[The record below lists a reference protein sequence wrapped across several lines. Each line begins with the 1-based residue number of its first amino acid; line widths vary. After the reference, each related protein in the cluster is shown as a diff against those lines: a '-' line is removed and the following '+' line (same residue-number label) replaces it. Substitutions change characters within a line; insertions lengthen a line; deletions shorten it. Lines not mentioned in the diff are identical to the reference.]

1 MNPMD
6 LFDTFRAAGDTIL
19 DRVRWAKSIGLTFGG
34 KRDLNT
40 VLGYE
45 TEIST
50 EQYVYRYQRGGLAR
64 RIINVYPNATW
75 RGEVEVIEDE
85 NPKVITPFE
94 QAWIDID
101 TKHQLQAKLQRVDK
115 LSSLSTYAVLLI
127 GAPGELETELPKG
140 KGDGTGLLY
149 FRPALGGGAQ
159 QGNRQRS
166 MGMDATA
173 TIEEFETDITNERFG
188 QVKFYQIK
196 VGDGIPGVPGQKR
209 VHWSRV
215 IHVAEDCLE
224 DDIFSAPGLESVW
237 NLLDDLDKVTGGG
250 AEAFWNRAN
259 QGMHID
265 IDKDMPLVDAVAEKA
280 ALAEQAE
287 KYQHQQQRW
296 IRTRGVGVTPLGSDV
311 ANFQGP
317 ADTIITQIAG
327 TKGIPK
333 RILTGSEMGEL
344 ASSQDRENWRD
355 QVVGRQKGFA
365 GPYVMRPLIERLVT
379 YNYMPMPKKGIRE
392 FEIRW
397 PNIGVMTQDERMKG
411 AASWATTTTSEG
423 QVFTNAEIRETWYD
437 KEPLTPAEQEK
448 LKPAPVVN
456 PMDPNAE
463 NTNEDGVFPRAASDH
478 KFSSTQIQVP
488 DVIAKKIYD
497 YAASIPDEDLAEDGR
512 EDDAHITVKYG
523 LHTESAS
530 DIDEALAEVSGPIAV
545 EFGKTAIFKGP
556 NFDVLYVAV
565 KSADLIRLNR
575 KIAST
580 LETTDTHPTYIPHAC
595 VAYLKPGQG
604 KKYVGD
610 ARFEGLTAIA
620 SSVVFSTSD
629 NERTTHELALR
640 AAGAAEEHDS
650 ELLRVLEDAILV
662 GNQEVIDEILGL
674 ERVA

>member
-1 MNPMD
+1 MG

-40 VLGYE
+40 VLGYAD
-45 TEIST
+45 EISI
-50 EQYVYRYQRGGLAR
+50 EQYVTRYQRGGLAR

-94 QAWIDID
+94 QAWLDID
-101 TKHQLQAKLQRVDK
+101 TKHQLQAKLQRVHK

-127 GAPGELETELPKG
+127 GAAGDGDLDTELPKG
-140 KGDGTGLLY
+140 KGDGSGLLY
-149 FRPALGGGAQ
+149 FRPALGGGSQ

-188 QVKFYQIK
+188 QPKFYQIK

-215 IHVAEDCLE
+215 IHVAIAEDCLE
-224 DDIFSAPGLESVW
+224 DDIFSSPGLESVW

-355 QVVGRQKGFA
+355 QIVGVQKGFA
-365 GPYVMRPLIERLVT
+365 GPYIMRPLIERLVT

-397 PNIGVMTQDERMKG
+397 PNIGVLTEDERREG
-411 AASWATTTTSEG
+411 AASWANTATQGEG
-423 QVFTNAEIRETWYD
+423 PVFSNAEIREKWYD
-437 KEPLTPAEQEK
+437 KEPLTPAEQAK
-448 LKPAPVVN
+448 LKPAPVDEV
-456 PMDPNAE
+456 DPGTGKPVAGSE
-463 NTNEDGVFPRAASDH
+463 KPAADDEEKVFPRAAAEADH
-478 KFSSTQIQVP
+478 
-488 DVIAKKIYD
+488 
-497 YAASIPDEDLAEDGR
+497 
-512 EDDAHITVKYG
+512 
-523 LHTESAS
+523 
-530 DIDEALAEVSGPIAV
+530 
-545 EFGKTAIFKGP
+545 
-556 NFDVLYVAV
+556 
-565 KSADLIRLNR
+565 
-575 KIAST
+575 
-580 LETTDTHPTYIPHAC
+580 
-595 VAYLKPGQG
+595 
-604 KKYVGD
+604 
-610 ARFEGLTAIA
+610 
-620 SSVVFSTSD
+620 
-629 NERTTHELALR
+629 
-640 AAGAAEEHDS
+640 